1 MKKTIGFLE
10 YRSIA
15 RGMEAVDVMLKS
27 GHVKLIQNLIL
38 CPGKLTTM
46 IEGDIGALKNAI
58 EKGKNYDPAY
68 CINSFV
74 IANVHPSILPAL
86 TGTNAIDQKGS
97 WGMIETMD
105 AASAIKSADQAV
117 KAANIDLAE
126 IRLARGMGGKGMVT
140 FFGEL
145 GAVETAVEQAKNLL
159 LEEGVLVATAVIAS
173 PHNDLNCN

>member
-1 MKKTIGFLE
+1 
-10 YRSIA
+10 
-15 RGMEAVDVMLKS
+15 
-27 GHVKLIQNLIL
+27 
-38 CPGKLTTM
+38 M
-46 IEGDIGALKNAI
+46 IEGNISALKNAI
-58 EKGKNYDPAY
+58 KKKKNYDPAY